1 MKHMNATATVEVLT
15 VTTTL
20 VRGCLIVTF
29 PSEIAEGLA
38 RAQNIALESAQQA
51 SAHTAILELSAVKFL
66 DRTEFEGLRALS
78 SMLFL
83 LGARCIIVGLRPG
96 VVAWLVGNDL
106 VVDGLE
112 FAHDLESALE
122 RLGVVDHASES
133 DA

>member
-1 MKHMNATATVEVLT
+1 
-15 VTTTL
+15 
-20 VRGCLIVTF
+20 
-29 PSEIAEGLA
+29 
-38 RAQNIALESAQQA
+38 
-51 SAHTAILELSAVKFL
+51 
-66 DRTEFEGLRALS
+66 
-78 SMLFL
+78 MLFL